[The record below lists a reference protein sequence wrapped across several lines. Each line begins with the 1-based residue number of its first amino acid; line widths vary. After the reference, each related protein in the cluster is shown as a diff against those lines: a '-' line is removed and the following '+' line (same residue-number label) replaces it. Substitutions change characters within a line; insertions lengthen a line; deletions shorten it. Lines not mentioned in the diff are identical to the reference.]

1 MSISRLLPGLILL
14 LLMSSCTQNYEFSQ
28 WRGPDRNGKY
38 ADTGL
43 MKEWPAE
50 GPELLWSFE
59 GLGAGHGS
67 VSIADGKL
75 FLLGMPDTIGII
87 YCLNLNGELLWK
99 KEYGLEWHA
108 NYTGPRSTPTIKDGL
123 LYFVSGQGK
132 AICMD
137 TKDGEVIWSRD
148 MFSEFDAQPTSWGIA
163 ESPVLDGDRIIITP
177 GGKEH
182 NLVALNR
189 FTGETLWSGKG
200 FGEQSAY
207 CSPILVEHNQKRLIV
222 TMTAESIL
230 GIDAESGQT
239 YWRVPHIQGNKIHA
253 NSPVYEGG
261 RIFCASASSRADSIR
276 GHVMIELS
284 GDGTAAEV
292 GWRNTDRFNL
302 MGGIVLHEGNV
313 YSSTYEKKEWYS
325 LDAATGNLNYLSE
338 QVEGGVNIYADGLF
352 YNYGTEGVLSLIEA
366 GEEDCRVISSFKV
379 PLGTE
384 QHWAHPVIHDRKLY
398 VHHGDALM
406 CYDIAAK

>member
-352 YNYGTEGVLSLIEA
+352 YNYGTDGVLSLIEA

-406 CYDIAAK
+406 CYDIAER

>member
-1 MSISRLLPGLILL
+1 MSISRLLPGFILL
-14 LLMSSCTQNYEFSQ
+14 LLMASCTQNYEFSQ

-148 MFSEFDAQPTSWGIA
+148 MFREFDAQPTSWGIA

-352 YNYGTEGVLSLIEA
+352 YNYGTDGVLSLIEA

-406 CYDIAAK
+406 CYDIAER

>member
-148 MFSEFDAQPTSWGIA
+148 MFREFDAQPTSWGIA

-352 YNYGTEGVLSLIEA
+352 YNYGTDGVLSLIEA

-406 CYDIAAK
+406 CYDIAER

>member
-148 MFSEFDAQPTSWGIA
+148 MFREFDAQPTSWGIA

-352 YNYGTEGVLSLIEA
+352 YNYGTDGVLSLIEA

>member
-352 YNYGTEGVLSLIEA
+352 YNYGTDGVLSLIEA